1 MAVDCESK
9 SGGLALWWNNDLVV
23 DVLHY
28 PKNHFHGLLTTT
40 SDSGVK
46 CILTKVYR
54 PPETSRRSATW
65 KFLKTLKLKEA
76 IQWVVFGNFN
86 VILTPNEKW
95 SGMDK
100 LKCQMEAFRDVLL
113 VCVGYEI

>member
-1 MAVDCESK
+1 M
-9 SGGLALWWNNDLVV
+9 WWNNDLVV

-28 PKNHFHGLLTTT
+28 LKNHFHGLLTTIG
-40 SDSGVK
+40 DSGVK
-46 CILTKVYR
+46 CILTRVYK

-65 KFLKTLKLKEA
+65 EFLKTLKLEEA

-95 SGMDK
+95 SGMDRPK
-100 LKCQMEAFRDVLL
+100 FQMEAFRDVLS
-113 VCVGYEI
+113 VFVGCEI